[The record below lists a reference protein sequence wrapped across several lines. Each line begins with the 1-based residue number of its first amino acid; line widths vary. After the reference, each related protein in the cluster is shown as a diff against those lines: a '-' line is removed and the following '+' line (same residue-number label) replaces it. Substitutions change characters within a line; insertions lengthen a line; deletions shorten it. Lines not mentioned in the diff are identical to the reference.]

1 MSKKQF
7 NWMLE
12 SSQKDLVSKYS
23 DLGIEID
30 LEALERWH
38 WKSLWEIYREHL
50 EHLSGNSSELDAEL
64 DTIQAMV
71 QEVLLEAHGTCSE
84 EQEFS
89 QQMSHYMNSHQY
101 DD

>member
-7 NWMLE
+7 DWMVE

-23 DLGIEID
+23 DLGLEID
-30 LEALERWH
+30 IESLEPWH
-38 WKSLWEIYREHL
+38 WKSLWEIYHERL
-50 EHLSGNSSELDAEL
+50 EHFSGSSSELDLEL

-89 QQMSHYMNSHQY
+89 QQMSHYMNSDQY